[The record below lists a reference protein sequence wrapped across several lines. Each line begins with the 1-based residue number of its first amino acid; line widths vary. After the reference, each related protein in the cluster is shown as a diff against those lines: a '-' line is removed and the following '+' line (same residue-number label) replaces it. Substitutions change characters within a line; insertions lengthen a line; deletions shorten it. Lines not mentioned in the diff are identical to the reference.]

1 MARQKAFDRQ
11 VALEKAM
18 ETFWQYGYEGTSIQ
32 TLLQAMGINRGS
44 LYDTFKD
51 KRSLFLEAITH
62 YEATVIEAAM
72 QQLEAPE
79 ASKAAI
85 IEHFQSLVNYIA
97 SDQSRWGCFTTN
109 IAVELCNHDQ
119 KAASQIEHSLRRI
132 QQAFL
137 HALKNAQAQKE
148 IDASADIEAI
158 SYFLICT
165 LQGLR
170 VMGKV
175 NPDRQ
180 ILEQI
185 VNTTLSVLTE
195 SD

>member
-18 ETFWQYGYEGTSIQ
+18 KTFWQYGYEGTSIQ

-62 YEATVIEAAM
+62 YEATVIEAAI
-72 QQLEAPE
+72 QQLEAPG
-79 ASKAAI
+79 ASKSAI
-85 IEHFQSLVNYIA
+85 IEYFQNLVNFIA
-97 SDQSRWGCFTTN
+97 SDQNRWGCFTTN
-109 IAVELCNHDQ
+109 IAVELCNHDKQ
-119 KAASQIEHSLRRI
+119 AASQIKHSLSRI

-137 HALKNAQAQKE
+137 HALKNAQEQKE
-148 IDASADIEAI
+148 IDANANIEAI

-170 VMGKV
+170 VMDKV

-180 ILEQI
+180 VLEQI
-185 VNTTLSVLTE
+185 VKTTLLVLAE

>member
-32 TLLQAMGINRGS
+32 ILLQAMGINRGS

-62 YEATVIEAAM
+62 YEATVIEGAI
-72 QQLEAPE
+72 QQLEAPD
-79 ASKAAI
+79 AGKSAI
-85 IEHFQSLVNYIA
+85 IQHFQQLVNYIA
-97 SDQSRWGCFTTN
+97 NDQSRWGCFTTN
-109 IAVELCNHDQ
+109 IAVELCNHDK
-119 KAASQIEHSLRRI
+119 KASTQVKHSLQRI

-137 HALKNAQAQKE
+137 HALKNAQTQGE
-148 IDASADIEAI
+148 IDSNTDIEAL
-158 SYFLICT
+158 SNFFICI

-175 NPDRQ
+175 TPDRQ
-180 ILEQI
+180 VLEQI
-185 VNTTLSVLTE
+185 VNTTLSVLA
-195 SD
+195 